1 MKQLW
6 LRYSGRINA
15 LGLRERVAVFIMLV
29 VVLVGLFDMLVLEP
43 QFAHEKELS
52 QQVANDQQQST
63 KVEAQI
69 DALVAAYANDPDV
82 TKRKQLEALLQK
94 SNHMRTQLQDM
105 QKGLIAP
112 DKMAPLLQDILRR
125 NGKLHLVSL
134 HTLPVSDLLEP
145 EKKGD
150 NRGQGQGAAADAQK
164 KLDAKADSKA
174 LPAGSNLV
182 YKHGVEMVVEGS
194 YLDLLDYMQALEA
207 MPWQLFWSK
216 AQLGADD
223 SGKLTLTLTLYTLS
237 LDKNWLAI

>member
-15 LGLRERVAVFIMLV
+15 LALRERVAVFIMLV

-43 QFAHEKELS
+43 QFARERELS
-52 QQVANDQQQST
+52 QQVESDQQQST

-69 DALVAAYANDPDV
+69 EALVAAYANDPDV
-82 TKRKQLEALLQK
+82 AKRKQLEALLQK
-94 SNHMRTQLQDM
+94 SNQMRTQLQDM

-112 DKMAPLLQDILRR
+112 DKMAPLLQDILQR

-145 EKKGD
+145 ERKGD
-150 NRGQGQGAAADAQK
+150 SRGQGVAADELK
-164 KLDAKADSKA
+164 KSDGKADTKA